1 MTVITA
7 ETVEEQL
14 RVSAETR
21 PVAAEESP
29 VTGIVDISDGR
40 GYLRTGGYRR
50 SPNDI
55 PLTTGQVRQ
64 YGLRK
69 GDEIEGTVTAAGKA
83 GGNGSGSRNRQRS
96 GAGLASVTAINGL
109 PPDAARQ
116 RPHFDDLTPVYPNQ
130 RFRLEDGDPSPT
142 ARIIDLVSPIGKGQR
157 GLIVAPPKA
166 GKTTVLKTI
175 AHA

>member
-50 SPNDI
+50 SPGDI
-55 PLTTGQVRQ
+55 PLTTSQVRQ

-69 GDEIEGTVTAAGKA
+69 GDEIEGTVTAAGAVADDGDGAGNGARNGARNSSRNGKA
-83 GGNGSGSRNRQRS
+83 GGNGSGSRNRQQN
-96 GAGLASVTAINGL
+96 GAGLAV
-109 PPDAARQ
+109 P
-116 RPHFDDLTPVYPNQ
+116 
-130 RFRLEDGDPSPT
+130 
-142 ARIIDLVSPIGKGQR
+142 
-157 GLIVAPPKA
+157 
-166 GKTTVLKTI
+166 
-175 AHA
+175 